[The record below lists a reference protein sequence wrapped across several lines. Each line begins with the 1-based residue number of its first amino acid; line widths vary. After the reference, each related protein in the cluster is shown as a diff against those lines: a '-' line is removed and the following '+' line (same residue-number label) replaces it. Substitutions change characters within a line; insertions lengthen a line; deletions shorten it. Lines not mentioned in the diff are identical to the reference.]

1 MSLYSQV
8 LINIKYFFLFAKKT
22 IAQDHSLYIGSQ
34 EVDTLFTEL
43 QIHEIITI
51 STKSIYSK
59 NDTFKGLSKSKF
71 KKAVSLT

>member
-1 MSLYSQV
+1 MGSL
-8 LINIKYFFLFAKKT
+8 
-22 IAQDHSLYIGSQ
+22 

-51 STKSIYSK
+51 STKSFYSK

-71 KKAVSLT
+71 KMAVSLT